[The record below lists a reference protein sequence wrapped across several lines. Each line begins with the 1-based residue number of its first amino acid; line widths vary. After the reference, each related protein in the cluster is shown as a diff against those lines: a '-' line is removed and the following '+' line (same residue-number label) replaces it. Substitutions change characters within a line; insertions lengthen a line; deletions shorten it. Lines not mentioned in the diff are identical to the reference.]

1 MILSKLAEI
10 ISETANCPIEQI
22 VPDARLEDLGLDSLK
37 AITVLYDL
45 EEEYNIEI
53 PNELIETMETVG
65 DIVSKIEQLRDA
77 AAA

>member
-1 MILSKLAEI
+1 MTLSKVAEI

-22 VPDARLEDLGLDSLK
+22 TPEARLEDLGLDSLK

-53 PNELIETMETVG
+53 PNELIETMKTVD
-65 DIVSKIEQLRDA
+65 DIVNKIDQLRDA